1 MGYYKSNPGGV
12 AAYDSQAI
20 SGFWWEAEEGKAH
33 ERVLPLFQRLIEAD
47 RIRRD
52 NVLRLMRM
60 SGNYSHTGL
69 GRSQEM
75 DPNRLR
81 YNLIAQATSTLKA
94 EVTINQPKAA
104 VMPTQDGS
112 GDWTVKQA
120 AKAKELYLEAQMRE
134 AGWWERIAPMCVVDA
149 LDTGTGLAYSYIDI
163 TKVDVCMERVIP
175 LEVVLDDADARYGN
189 PRCIYRRRLIDR
201 AVLKRAFP
209 EHKDALGGEGP
220 DAKKPGRF
228 AASAEDDWLLR
239 DSNES
244 DLVLVVQAW
253 CLPTAPDAKDGR
265 YVVCCEGLDLW
276 DEEYEHPIFPFTRLV
291 YEEAPTGWWG
301 RSAAENLY
309 PDQIELNRTLIKIQ
323 ESFAAVAGMMLMP
336 RGARIR
342 LAHISDVPGVQVE
355 YNEGAGK
362 PEYYVPQTVNGEMYM
377 HADRI
382 ISRALQRMGINEMA
396 TAGQKPAGLDS
407 GEAIRAYRDQFSMRQ
422 NPFATQYETFCVAQA
437 KLLDMLNGELYR
449 RITEK
454 GDDEDGDEESEKK
467 EMPSFPV
474 TVARGRRKMLKR
486 MRWDELELPENRRV
500 IQAYPMSSLPSHPA
514 GRAATIN
521 EWVGGG
527 LLTSEQAKRLLNF
540 PDLEGELALDMVDH
554 DFALF
559 AFETMV
565 EDGQYVPPEPYQNLD
580 MGLELMRRAYL
591 RAKIDDVPAARLAL
605 VRQHMTAIKALKKR
619 LAKQEAADAAAAAPP
634 VSAAMVPPMAPDAA
648 LPAPD
653 PAGLMESPPLDI
665 AA

>member
-1 MGYYKSNPGGV
+1 MSVGGYYTSNPGGV
-12 AAYDSQAI
+12 ASQNQAI
-20 SGFWWEAEEGKAH
+20 NGFWWEAEEGCAH
-33 ERVLPLFQRLIEAD
+33 ERVLPLFQRLIEQD
-47 RIRRD
+47 KIRRD

-75 DPNRLR
+75 DPSRLR
-81 YNLIAQATSTLKA
+81 YNLIAQATGTLKA
-94 EVTINQPKAA
+94 EITINEPKAA
-104 VMPTQDGS
+104 IVPTQAGS
-112 GDWTVKQA
+112 GDWTIKQA
-120 AKAKELYLEAQMRE
+120 AKAKELYIEAQMR
-134 AGWWERIAPMCVVDA
+134 AAKWWERIAPMCVQDA
-149 LDTGTGLAYSYIDI
+149 LDTGTGLAYTYVDI
-163 TKVDVCMERVIP
+163 TKVDVCVERIIP
-175 LEVVLDDADARYGN
+175 LEVVVDEADARYGN

-209 EHKDALGGEGP
+209 EFEEEIDGEGP
-220 DAKKPGRF
+220 NAKKPTRF
-228 AASAEDDWLLR
+228 TSSAEDDWLMR

-244 DLVLVVQAW
+244 DLVLVIQAW
-253 CLPTAPDAKDGR
+253 CLPTAPGAEDGR

-276 DEEYEHPIFPFTRLV
+276 DDEYEHPVFPINRIV

-336 RGARIR
+336 RGARVR
-342 LAHISDVPGVQVE
+342 LAHITDIPGVQVE

-362 PEYYVPQTVNGEMYM
+362 PEYYVPQTVHGEMYM

-396 TAGQKPAGLDS
+396 TAGQKPSGLDS
-407 GEAIRAYRDQFSMRQ
+407 GEAIRAYRDQFSMRH
-422 NPFATQYETFCVAQA
+422 NPLAKQYEAFCVEQA
-437 KLLDMLNGELYR
+437 KLFDLFNGELYR
-449 RITEK
+449 KLSEQS
-454 GDDEDGDEESEKK
+454 DDEKK
-467 EMPSFPV
+467 EMPAFPV
-474 TVARGRRKMLKR
+474 SVARGRKKVLKR

-514 GRAATIN
+514 GRIATIN

-527 LLTSEQAKRLLNF
+527 LLTADQAKRLLNF

-565 EDGQYVPPEPYQNLD
+565 EDHKYVPPEPYQNLD
-580 MGLELMRRAYL
+580 LGLELMRRAYL
-591 RAKIDDVPAARLAL
+591 RAKIDEVPGDRLAL
-605 VRQHMTAIKALKKR
+605 VRQHMTAIKALKKT
-619 LAKQEAADAAAAAPP
+619 LAKKEAADAAAAAPP

-648 LPAPD
+648 MPAPD